1 MDVVLTE
8 HARKRLLKRKIQ
20 LNWVQQ
26 AIDYH
31 WVQQAIDYPI
41 RTQSDDEDPQLVHA
55 LWAVPERGFRVLRVI
70 YNEAVDPVAVVTAYF
85 EDEVVVP

>member
-20 LNWVQQ
+20 LN
-26 AIDYH
+26 